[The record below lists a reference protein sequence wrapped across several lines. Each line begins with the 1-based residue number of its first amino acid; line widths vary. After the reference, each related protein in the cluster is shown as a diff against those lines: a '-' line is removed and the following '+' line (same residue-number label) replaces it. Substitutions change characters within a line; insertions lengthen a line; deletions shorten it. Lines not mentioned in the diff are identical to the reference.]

1 MEHAKHL
8 PPFIPDNPSACKVIQ
23 DMYMDKKS
31 TDVVFEVGGRHATT
45 TAKTKKVKDAST
57 EFYAH
62 RLILMKAAP
71 QIAELCIV
79 SNESSL
85 RITIPD
91 MLASTFKDMLSYI
104 YGRPIQMLENDPTR
118 MQSIIE
124 AANKYGVTNLKVE
137 TEVSYVSFIRKAFDI
152 ENIMEHL
159 LYADAMNLA
168 YLKEAVMD
176 FIVGNNAEI
185 MKNKVL
191 ANAPGDIA
199 NDVLSA
205 VKRSEDGFEARND
218 VELGILGINELRRR
232 AHAIGLCVDGS
243 REALIAAIESM
254 EVVAEND

>member
-1 MEHAKHL
+1 
-8 PPFIPDNPSACKVIQ
+8 
-23 DMYMDKKS
+23 
-31 TDVVFEVGGRHATT
+31 
-45 TAKTKKVKDAST
+45 
-57 EFYAH
+57 
-62 RLILMKAAP
+62 
-71 QIAELCIV
+71 
-79 SNESSL
+79 
-85 RITIPD
+85 
-91 MLASTFKDMLSYI
+91 
-104 YGRPIQMLENDPTR
+104 MLENDPTR

-176 FIVGNNAEI
+176 FIVGNKAEI